1 MGVSTETGAAAA
13 AVGPLGSLQQ
23 LIVEPVRVIDEADK
37 LLVFYP
43 SRTDLLLD
51 EKTAASLEVLRPT

>member
-1 MGVSTETGAAAA
+1 MGVSTETGAA